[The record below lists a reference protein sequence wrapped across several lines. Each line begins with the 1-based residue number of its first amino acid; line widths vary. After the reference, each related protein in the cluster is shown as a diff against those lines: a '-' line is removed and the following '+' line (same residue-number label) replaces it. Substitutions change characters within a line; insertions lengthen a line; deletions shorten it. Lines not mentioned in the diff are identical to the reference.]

1 MALIRLRLDGEEV
14 RLKFPGV
21 GAYHGDSSHRHDPF
35 RYVSSSF
42 PGLNKLE
49 LISLVIETPIVSN
62 IGSELAHYAASAAVV
77 RRRTTVSKQQLQAK
91 RIVKRQSYF
100 VTPNNR
106 KCTVRLSTA

>member
-42 PGLNKLE
+42 LGHKLE
-49 LISLVIETPIVSN
+49 LISLVIETPVVSN
-62 IGSELAHYAASAAVV
+62 IGSKLAHYAASAAVV
-77 RRRTTVSKQQLQAK
+77 RRRTTVSNQLLQAERTMK
-91 RIVKRQSYF
+91 QPSYF
-100 VTPNNR
+100 VTSNN
-106 KCTVRLSTA
+106 